1 MEEGHIHREVD
12 KGGNIHQE
20 VDKEDNMGGEVDK
33 EDNMRGGM
41 DKGGHTTERR
51 VHAYAGCV
59 LDTPPRLSQVV
70 VSSISRV
77 TPLQGVLCWGF
88 ILRYAR

>member
-59 LDTPPRLSQVV
+59 LDTPPRLSNVV
-70 VSSISRV
+70 VSSIS
-77 TPLQGVLCWGF
+77 WGNSPAGRF
-88 ILRYAR
+88 MLGFHSTIC

>member
-20 VDKEDNMGGEVDK
+20 VDKEDNM
-33 EDNMRGGM
+33 RGGM
-41 DKGGHTTERR
+41 GKGGHTTERR

-59 LDTPPRLSQVV
+59 LDTPPRLSKVV